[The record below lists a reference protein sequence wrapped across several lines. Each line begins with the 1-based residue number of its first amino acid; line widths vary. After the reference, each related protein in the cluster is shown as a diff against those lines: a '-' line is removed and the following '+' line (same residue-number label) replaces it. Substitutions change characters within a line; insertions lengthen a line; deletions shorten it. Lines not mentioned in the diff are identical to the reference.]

1 MRQNIL
7 PLFTFVLPS
16 SPLLNKARRVCSA
29 WPSANRSQ
37 TAIHSWHCAE
47 GEIGRRRREEQS
59 EARRTE
65 NEDEQRMKT
74 KRMKTKRTK
83 TNIMKTKRM
92 KTNRMKTN
100 RTKTNRANE
109 AKITIFQYH
118 SN

>member
-1 MRQNIL
+1 MERPLEHLLAMEAYCASFEGEN
-7 PLFTFVLPS
+7 LFTFVVVEITVFTFLLPS

-37 TAIHSWHCAE
+37 TAIYSWHCAE

-74 KRMKTKRTK
+74 
-83 TNIMKTKRM
+83 
-92 KTNRMKTN
+92 NR
-100 RTKTNRANE
+100 E
-109 AKITIFQYH
+109 
-118 SN
+118 